1 MSHKGSRPG
10 TVTRCVPKAAP
21 QTLLGTVSALRLYC
35 HVGVYPKA
43 TVVNARSDVTFR
55 CGSPFRTLMAV
66 ACVALVLRSL
76 LSGTIEMRTEL
87 EEVVL

>member
-1 MSHKGSRPG
+1 MLQNAETDLMEQR
-10 TVTRCVPKAAP
+10 RCIC
-21 QTLLGTVSALRLYC
+21 GECRFW
-35 HVGVYPKA
+35 VYPKA

>member
-1 MSHKGSRPG
+1 
-10 TVTRCVPKAAP
+10 
-21 QTLLGTVSALRLYC
+21 
-35 HVGVYPKA
+35 
-43 TVVNARSDVTFR
+43 
-55 CGSPFRTLMAV
+55 MAV

>member
-1 MSHKGSRPG
+1 MCQK
-10 TVTRCVPKAAP
+10 
-21 QTLLGTVSALRLYC
+21 TLLGLLKQRRCRPTECPVW
-35 HVGVYPKA
+35 VYPKA

>member
-1 MSHKGSRPG
+1 MCQNPEANLLEQGVLYG
-10 TVTRCVPKAAP
+10 AQCRCW
-21 QTLLGTVSALRLYC
+21 
-35 HVGVYPKA
+35 VYPKA

>member
-1 MSHKGSRPG
+1 M
-10 TVTRCVPKAAP
+10 
-21 QTLLGTVSALRLYC
+21 TLLGTVGALIAEC

>member
-1 MSHKGSRPG
+1 MRQN
-10 TVTRCVPKAAP
+10 TETDLVEQLRCRD
-21 QTLLGTVSALRLYC
+21 GGCRIW
-35 HVGVYPKA
+35 VYPKA